1 MRAVVSAIV
10 LWGCHAAAPTA
21 SRGELTEVTL
31 YRDAALVRARVEAEL
46 PAGATSI
53 AIAVPAD
60 ALELGV
66 VDRGG
71 LEIVGVHV
79 PLAKLA
85 VGSASTDDDD
95 DAGSDAAAYQPPSK
109 ASIDVVVPHAG
120 HYSIA
125 VAYIT
130 HRLTWTAA
138 YTMTTTRARDHASLH
153 GSLAVTNGTGLALP
167 RVALRLVD
175 APLAG
180 WRAHERETL
189 AARLI
194 GDVASTTP
202 IASPR
207 ALGEIALEPGET
219 NVELAG
225 ISRPR
230 TMRSVLVYDP
240 IGNAHDNLGAVPVR
254 DPNLGVVPVAPT
266 RVSESFE
273 IVRDPDATTGLP
285 AGVVKLYEA
294 DASGALTLLGEAR
307 LFDDATRVA
316 PVDTIPVGTA
326 VGVTAHRERRELTV
340 DDDDQR
346 HRITEEFVIT
356 VDNARDRPVDVL
368 VREHLYRG
376 QTWLIAYESTHHP
389 AKEGAQQIALRT
401 DVPAKAKTEVT
412 YVVVYSW
419 KP

>member
-1 MRAVVSAIV
+1 MRALAIAV
-10 LWGCHAAAPTA
+10 ALAGCHAATPTA

-31 YRDAALVRARVEAEL
+31 YRDAALVRERVEAEL
-46 PAGATSI
+46 PAGATAIS
-53 AIAVPAD
+53 IAVPDD

-71 LEIVGVHV
+71 LAIAGVHV
-79 PLAKLA
+79 PLAKI
-85 VGSASTDDDD
+85 GS
-95 DAGSDAAAYQPPSK
+95 DAGSATYEPPTK
-109 ASIDVVVPHAG
+109 ASIDVIAPQAG

-125 VAYIT
+125 VVYIT
-130 HRLTWTAA
+130 RGLTWTAA
-138 YTMTTTRARDHASLH
+138 YTMTTTRARDLASLH
-153 GSLAVTNGTGLALP
+153 GSLAVTNTTGLALP
-167 RVALRLVD
+167 RVALHLVD
-175 APLAG
+175 APVAG

-189 AARLI
+189 AASLV

-207 ALGEIALEPGET
+207 SLGEAALEPGQT
-219 NVELAG
+219 IVELEG

-240 IGNAHDNLGAVPVR
+240 IGATHDNLGAVPVR
-254 DPNLGVVPVAPT
+254 DPNLGVVPVAST

-273 IVRDPDATTGLP
+273 IVRDAGATGGLP

-294 DASGALTLLGEAR
+294 QASGALTLLGETR

-326 VGVTAHRERRELTV
+326 VGVTAHRERRELTIE
-340 DDDDQR
+340 DDQR

-356 VDNARDRPVDVL
+356 VDNERDRAVDVL

-376 QTWLIAYESTHHP
+376 QTWLVAYESTNHP